1 MADTTVTFTPESD
14 GASDRHV
21 MGDLIE
27 LVGTLTWL
35 AGDYVAGGLVSG
47 LAAKFAATG
56 MGKVY
61 HITGARGYDFEYVAA
76 SDKIKIWVS
85 AGTEHTVATLDTDLT
100 GSPMPVRILG
110 R

>member
-1 MADTTVTFTPESD
+1 MADTSVTFQPVAEPGSVH
-14 GASDRHV
+14 S
-21 MGDLIE
+21 MGDMFELI
-27 LVGTLTWL
+27 GTLTWA
-35 AGDYVAGGLVSG
+35 AGDYVAGGLVLDLASKFKAVG
-47 LAAKFAATG
+47 L
-56 MGKVY
+56 GKVY

-76 SDKIKIWVS
+76 TNKIKIWVS